1 MDLRQWWRRVTPG
14 RAPTPAGGRAG
25 KGRPHARKD
34 PAPRTGRGTG
44 TSQRAQPAGRP
55 GRRARVDDSL
65 PVMGVD
71 ACRAG
76 WVGAVLDAS
85 GHGTPH
91 VLVAPTVAE
100 LVAAAGPLAVV
111 AVDIPVGLPD
121 HGRREADVQTRRFV
135 GPRSSSVFTTPVRE
149 AVYAASFGR
158 ANTLSRERIGAGVSQ
173 QAWAL
178 RARIA
183 EVDAWLRQDLP
194 FVVVEVHPEASFT
207 QMAGDAL
214 TTSKRSAEGA
224 AQRRQAL
231 SRSGVPAPSALPVGV
246 GVDDLLDACAAA
258 WSAHRVKTGASRSF
272 PETPETFS
280 DGLPAAIHV

>member
-1 MDLRQWWRRVTPG
+1 MD
-14 RAPTPAGGRAG
+14 A
-25 KGRPHARKD
+25 
-34 PAPRTGRGTG
+34 
-44 TSQRAQPAGRP
+44 
-55 GRRARVDDSL
+55 SL

-76 WVGAVLDAS
+76 WVGAVLDPS

-91 VLVAPTVAE
+91 VLVAPTVAALAE
-100 LVAAAGPLAVV
+100 AAGPLAVV

-121 HGRREADVQTRRFV
+121 ETRREADVQTRRFV
-135 GPRSSSVFTTPVRE
+135 GPRASSVFTTPVRDS
-149 AVYAASFGR
+149 VYAASFGQ
-158 ANTLSRERIGAGVSQ
+158 ANALSRERIGAGVSQ

-178 RARIA
+178 RTRIA

-207 QMAGDAL
+207 QMAGAPAA
-214 TTSKRSAEGA
+214 TGKRSAEGA
-224 AQRRQAL
+224 AERRQAL
-231 SRSGVPAPSALPVGV
+231 SRAGVGVPSTLPTGV
-246 GVDDLLDACAAA
+246 AVDDLLDACAAA
-258 WSAHRVKTGASRSF
+258 WTAHRVKTGAARTF